1 MSTWNDLTMQERA
14 DVISMAVKAGLRD
27 IDSIRSFYAE
37 STKQDNKYEIGGPVK
52 PRRASNGNRFATMT
66 DAELEASVKAT
77 DEYWKQQQQ
86 APSIAKSPEEVEAE
100 FREDYPEGHEGSSTL
115 QHLSN
120 LFDQAAEQQFPITA
134 EGYKEAIDN
143 QVEEQVDKW
152 HDYKKGVEA
161 AITATELG
169 LSGAS
174 LLGSYANW
182 RNWANAASA
191 TKRGIANLLQKA
203 QLPMQIGGTLIDGAQ
218 TYMALQEGDDFNA
231 KYNGISAGLGT
242 AGSVGASDVF
252 LNSRFHNQKIDRVF
266 DVLGIIQNAGDFL
279 KFGYDNLLGGDRK
292 E

>member
-37 STKQDNKYEIGGPVK
+37 STKQDNKYEIGGPIK
-52 PRRASNGNRFATMT
+52 PRRSSNGNRFATMT
-66 DAELEASVKAT
+66 DAELEAPVKAT
-77 DEYWKQQQQ
+77 DEYWEQQQQ

-100 FREDYPEGHEGSSTL
+100 FREAYPKGHEASSDL
-115 QHLSN
+115 QHMSN
-120 LFDQAAEQQFPITA
+120 LFTQATEQQFPITA
-134 EGYKEAIDN
+134 EGYREAINN
-143 QVEEQVDKW
+143 QVEEKVNKW
-152 HDYKKGVEA
+152 KDYKKGVEA
-161 AITATELG
+161 AVTATELG

-182 RNWANAASA
+182 RNWANAVSA
-191 TKRGIANLLQKA
+191 TKRGIANLLQRA

-252 LNSRFHNQKIDRVF
+252 LNSRFHNQKIDRVL

-279 KFGYDNLLGGDRK
+279 KFGYDNLLGGDGK